1 MDKNSKL
8 KKIIY
13 GSVTIILLASLT
25 IAFCVLSAKIGKTN
39 FIIDDIFINFS
50 NKIRAN
56 WLTITFKI
64 VTNLVNP
71 LFIGLVGFVILLSF
85 KKQRSNAVALF
96 VNIAIIVCLN
106 YLLKSFFVRFRPDQ
120 SIGLILESGYSYPS
134 GHSSAAVAFYGF
146 LVYMVCCTSLKKW
159 AKACLSVL
167 LSLMVL
173 LVGFSRIYLGVHY
186 ATDVIGAYLYSLA
199 FLIVFCFI
207 VSRLKKGTKLEQQN
221 EYKKHSVLAGF
232 KYAFSGIITAF
243 KTETNLLIQLCAG
256 LLMIVF
262 GVTLKISAV
271 EWCIC
276 IIMCFLVLVLELINT
291 AIENI
296 CDKVNPQTDTKIK
309 TIKDV
314 SAGAV
319 LLISICS
326 VVIALIIFIP
336 KLQMLFV

>member
-1 MDKNSKL
+1 MDKIKA
-8 KKIIY
+8 KKIVGY
-13 GSVTIILLASLT
+13 TLT
-25 IAFCVLSAKIGKTN
+25 SMLVGCLIIAFCVLSAYIGKTQFKIDSA
-39 FIIDDIFINFS
+39 FIYFS
-50 NKIRAN
+50 SQIKAD
-56 WLTITFKI
+56 WLTVIFKI
-64 VTNLVNP
+64 ISNLVNP
-71 LFIGLVGFVILLSF
+71 IFIGLVGFVILLSC
-85 KKQRSNAVALF
+85 KKQRPNTVAMF
-96 VNIAIIVCLN
+96 INIAIIVCAN
-106 YLLKSFFVRFRPDQ
+106 YLLKSFFVRVRPDA
-120 SIGLILESGYSYPS
+120 GLAIMQEVGYSYPS

-207 VSRLKKGTKLEQQN
+207 LSRLKRGSKLEQQN
-221 EYKKHSVLAGF
+221 VYKSHSVLAGF
-232 KYAFSGIITAF
+232 KYAISGIITAF

-256 LLMIVF
+256 LLMVVF
-262 GVTLKISAV
+262 GVTLKISLV

-276 IIMCFLVLVLELINT
+276 VSMCFLVLALELVNT
-291 AIENI
+291 AIENL
-296 CDKVNPQTDTKIK
+296 CDKINPQTDPKIK
-309 TIKDV
+309 IIKDV

-326 VVIALIIFIP
+326 VVIALILFIP